1 MRICIVCSMH
11 VCYCVLYIYV
21 FELMQYPKLQT
32 YFQVSSLIWYTYECL
47 RFVISELSLIRANIK
62 EKCLGIQFGIK
73 WAINIVHSKFEID
86 VEKTVKQS

>member
-1 MRICIVCSMH
+1 MV
-11 VCYCVLYIYV
+11 
-21 FELMQYPKLQT
+21 
-32 YFQVSSLIWYTYECL
+32 YECL

-62 EKCLGIQFGIK
+62 EKCLGIHFGIK